1 MPSWCLPRRHVC
13 FSVFTGGNLHQP
25 SVQAP
30 RVVRVFTAPA
40 ESNTILALVIY
51 EFFAAASLREVAFF
65 IAREFAD
72 MEDSFPMTRNG
83 FQKLKDELDHMES
96 VQMPAIAEKIG
107 DARAEGDL
115 RENAEY
121 HAQREAQGLL
131 QAKINLIKHKL
142 AKAVIID
149 PATLPK
155 DQVSFGATVTVKDID
170 LDEEEVY
177 TLVGSGEEDY
187 DKGRVLVTSPLGQG
201 LLGKKIGE
209 VAEIPAPK
217 GSYSLEILK
226 IDYRYLEGEGE

>member
-1 MPSWCLPRRHVC
+1 
-13 FSVFTGGNLHQP
+13 
-25 SVQAP
+25 
-30 RVVRVFTAPA
+30 
-40 ESNTILALVIY
+40 
-51 EFFAAASLREVAFF
+51 
-65 IAREFAD
+65 
-72 MEDSFPMTRNG
+72 MEDTFPMTRAG
-83 FQKLKDELDHMES
+83 FQKLKAELEHMES

-107 DARAEGDL
+107 EARAEGDL

-131 QAKINLIKHKL
+131 QAKINLLKTKL
-142 AKAVIID
+142 AKAEIID

-155 DQVSFGATVTVKDID
+155 DQVSFGATVVVRDVD
-170 LDEEEVY
+170 MDEEEIY

-187 DKGRVLVTSPLGQG
+187 DKGRILVTSPLGQG

-226 IDYRYLEGEGE
+226 INFDYLDGE